1 MNFCL
6 VFQTISWL
14 IALEGVA
21 VCLCSGVACAMHDS
35 QSDILKL
42 LFCGCIT
49 IAAGLLGIFFSRKAS
64 GQPGLREGFA
74 VVTFG
79 WLLISIFGA
88 LPFSVVVGM
97 KWYDAV
103 FETVSGFT
111 TTGASV
117 ISEELQ
123 LRSGYEPLS
132 NGIESLSSGILFW
145 RALTHWIGGMGIV
158 VFSLAF
164 LPIFAKGGQ
173 ALYNAEVPGV
183 KTRSDQFTP
192 RIASTA
198 KILLL
203 VYCGLTFAET
213 FLLHFFGMT
222 LFDAVCHSFATI
234 STGGFSTKKA
244 SIAAFTFNSHKI
256 QLIIIVF
263 MFLAGCNFILLFRA
277 LNGLPLKDYINEE
290 FRTFFLILLG
300 SSLVIAGYLFFS
312 DIIEPGTGILYH
324 LNIKDS
330 LLAAVFQVVSIS
342 TTTGFSTGNYVI
354 WPPVAGMIIFTLML
368 MGGCGGSTSG
378 GIKCMRMILFWK
390 FSLSELR
397 RNIFPHSMQNIRLNG
412 DRMTVPTINKV
423 LGFLM
428 IYMLTALVFMLL
440 FTVFRDGCDDKHK
453 MDLLEAISASVT
465 CISNVGPGFGKLG
478 PDQSFYWVS
487 APAKLL
493 MALEMLIGRLELYT
507 VMIFF
512 LPSFWKK

>member
-1 MNFCL
+1 MNFSL
-6 VFQTISWL
+6 VFKTISIL
-14 IALEGVA
+14 IAIEGVA
-21 VCLCSGVACAMHDS
+21 ICLSSGVASVMGDPEF
-35 QSDILKL
+35 DILCL
-42 LFCGCIT
+42 LACGGIT
-49 IAAGLLGIFFSRKAS
+49 IAAGLIGYYITCKAS
-64 GQPGLREGFA
+64 GQLAPREGIA

-88 LPFSVVVGM
+88 LPFFVGVGM
-97 KWYDAV
+97 KWYDAF

-111 TTGASV
+111 TTGATV
-117 ISEELQ
+117 ISKDLELYPGYVLPDGIQ
-123 LRSGYEPLS
+123 SLRK
-132 NGIESLSSGILFW
+132 GILFW

-158 VFSLAF
+158 VFF
-164 LPIFAKGGQ
+164 LVILPMLVKGGQ

-192 RIASTA
+192 RITSTA

-203 VYCGLTFAET
+203 VYCLLTLAET
-213 FLLHFFGMT
+213 ILLFFSGMS

-234 STGGFSTKKA
+234 STGGFSTRND
-244 SIAAFTFNSHKI
+244 SIAGCSANI
-256 QLIIIVF
+256 QLIIIIF
-263 MFLAGCNFILLFRA
+263 MFLAGCNFILHFRV
-277 LNGLPLKDYINEE
+277 LTGLPLKDYLNEE

-300 SSLVIAGYLFFS
+300 ASIIIAGYLFFS
-312 DIIEPGTGILYH
+312 DPDPDLIKKGIGNPYQH
-324 LNIKDS
+324 DIKDS

-342 TTTGFSTGNYVI
+342 TTTGFSTGNYAV
-354 WPPVAGMIIFTLML
+354 WPKAAGMIIFCLML

-378 GIKCMRMILFWK
+378 GIKCMRVILLWK

-397 RNIFPHSMQNIRLNG
+397 RKIFPHSLQNIRLNG
-412 DRMTVPTINKV
+412 DRMSVSTINQV

-428 IYMLTALVFMLL
+428 IYMLTALVFQLL
-440 FTVFRDGCDDKHK
+440 FTFVCKD

>member
-1 MNFCL
+1 MNFRL

-21 VCLCSGVACAMHDS
+21 VALCSGVAYLMGDS
-35 QSDILKL
+35 QCDIFKL
-42 LFCGCIT
+42 LACGG
-49 IAAGLLGIFFSRKAS
+49 IAAAAGMIGIFVTRKAS
-64 GQPGLREGFA
+64 GQPGFREGFA

-88 LPFSVVVGM
+88 LPFSLVVGM

-117 ISEELQ
+117 ISSNLK
-123 LRSGYEPLS
+123 LYSGYVLPQ
-132 NGIESLSSGILFW
+132 GIESLPKGILFW

-158 VFSLAF
+158 VFSMAF
-164 LPIFAKGGQ
+164 LPILGKGGQ

-203 VYCGLTFAET
+203 VYCGLTLAET
-213 FLLHFFGMT
+213 IFLLFGGMET
-222 LFDAVCHSFATI
+222 FDAVCHSFATI
-234 STGGFSTKKA
+234 STGGFSTKNS
-244 SIAAFTFNSHKI
+244 SIAYYPNPYI
-256 QLIIIVF
+256 QLVIIVF

-277 LNGLPLKDYINEE
+277 LNGLPFKDYINEE
-290 FRTFFLILLG
+290 FRIFFLILVG

-312 DIIEPGTGILYH
+312 HLIEPGTGIAYH
-324 LNIKDS
+324 HNIKDS
-330 LLAAVFQVVSIS
+330 LLAAAFQVVSIS
-342 TTTGFSTGNYVI
+342 TTTGFSTANYAV
-354 WPPVAGMIIFTLML
+354 WPTAAGVIIFSLMF

-378 GIKCMRMILFWK
+378 GIKCVRIILLWK

-397 RNIFPHSMQNIRLNG
+397 RNIFPHALQNIRLNG
-412 DRMTVPTINKV
+412 ERIAPSTTNRV

-428 IYMLTALVFMLL
+428 IYMLTCLVFQLL
-440 FTVFRDGCDDKHK
+440 FTFVCD
-453 MDLLEAISASVT
+453 MDLLTAISASVT
-465 CISNVGPGFGKLG
+465 CISNVGPAFGKLA
-478 PDQSFYWVS
+478 PDQSFAWVS

>member
-1 MNFCL
+1 MNFRL
-6 VFQTISWL
+6 VINLISYL

-21 VCLCSGVACAMHDS
+21 VCLSSGVAFIKGDPHRDTIS
-35 QSDILKL
+35 L
-42 LFCGCIT
+42 LVCGIIT
-49 IAAGLLGIFFSRKAS
+49 IVTGVVGYVFTRNPS
-64 GQPGLREGFA
+64 GHPGFREGFA

-88 LPFSVVVGM
+88 LPFSVVSGM
-97 KWYDAV
+97 KWYDAI

-117 ISEELQ
+117 ISKDLQ
-123 LRSGYEPLS
+123 LRSGFALT
-132 NGIESLSSGILFW
+132 NGIESLPYGILFW

-158 VFSLAF
+158 VFSLAI
-164 LPIFAKGGQ
+164 LPMLGIGGQ

-203 VYCGLTFAET
+203 VYCGLTLLET
-213 FLLHFFGMT
+213 MLLFFCGMT

-234 STGGFSTKKA
+234 STGGFSTRNA
-244 SIAAFTFNSHKI
+244 SIAYFSSAAGYKATYI
-256 QLIIIVF
+256 QLVVIIF
-263 MFLAGCNFILLFRA
+263 MFLAGCNFILHFRA
-277 LNGLPLKDYINEE
+277 LTGLPLKDYLNEE
-290 FRTFFLILLG
+290 FRIFSLILLG
-300 SSLVIAGYLFFS
+300 ATLIIAGYLFFS
-312 DIIEPGTGILYH
+312 DITESGIAYH
-324 LNIKDS
+324 HNAQDS
-330 LLAAVFQVVSIS
+330 LLAAAFQVVSIS
-342 TTTGFSTGNYVI
+342 TTTGFSTANYAI
-354 WPPVAGMIIFTLML
+354 WPAAAGVIIFCLML

-378 GIKCMRMILFWK
+378 GIKCMRVILFWK

-397 RNIFPHSMQNIRLNG
+397 RNIFPHALQNIRLNG
-412 DRMTVPTINKV
+412 ERMAVSTTNRV

-428 IYMLTALVFMLL
+428 IYMLTSLVFQLL
-440 FTVFRDGCDDKHK
+440 FTFVCE
-453 MDLLEAISASVT
+453 MDLLTAISASVT
-465 CISNVGPGFGKLG
+465 CISNVGPAFGKLS
-478 PDQSFYWVS
+478 PDQSFAWVS

>member
-1 MNFCL
+1 MNFRL
-6 VFQTISWL
+6 VIQLISYL

-21 VCLCSGVACAMHDS
+21 VCLSSGVAYVMADPRG
-35 QSDILKL
+35 DILKL
-42 LFCGCIT
+42 LACGIVT
-49 IAAGLLGIFFSRKAS
+49 ILAGLMGGFFTRKQS
-64 GQPGLREGFA
+64 GYPGFREGFA

-117 ISEELQ
+117 ISRDLQ
-123 LRSGYEPLS
+123 LCRGHALPC
-132 NGIESLSSGILFW
+132 GIESLPYGILFW

-158 VFSLAF
+158 VFSLAI
-164 LPIFAKGGQ
+164 LPMLGIGGQ

-203 VYCGLTFAET
+203 VYCGLTLAET
-213 FLLHFFGMT
+213 ILLFFSGMT

-234 STGGFSTKKA
+234 STGGFSTKNDSVA
-244 SIAAFTFNSHKI
+244 GCGARI
-256 QLIIIVF
+256 QLIIIIF
-263 MFLAGCNFILLFRA
+263 MFLAGCNFILHFRA
-277 LNGLPLKDYINEE
+277 LTGLPLKDYLNEE

-300 SSLVIAGYLFFS
+300 ASLVIAGYLFFS
-312 DIIEPGTGILYH
+312 HLIEPGTGIAYH
-324 LNIKDS
+324 HNAKDS

-342 TTTGFSTGNYVI
+342 TTTGFSTANYAV
-354 WPPVAGMIIFTLML
+354 WPAAAGVIIFTLMF

-378 GIKCMRMILFWK
+378 GIKCMRVILLWK

-397 RNIFPHSMQNIRLNG
+397 RNIFPHALQNIRLNG
-412 DRMTVPTINKV
+412 DRMAVSTTNRV

-428 IYMLTALVFMLL
+428 IYMLTALVFQLL
-440 FTVFRDGCDDKHK
+440 FTFVCD
-453 MDLLEAISASVT
+453 MDLLTAISASVT
-465 CISNVGPGFGKLG
+465 CISNVGPGFGKLA
-478 PDQSFYWVS
+478 PDQSFAWVS

>member
-1 MNFCL
+1 MNFSL
-6 VFQTISWL
+6 VFQTISYL

-21 VCLCSGVACAMHDS
+21 IGLCSGVAAVMHDPKS
-35 QSDILKL
+35 GIFRL
-42 LFCGCIT
+42 LLCGGIT
-49 IAAGLLGIFFSRKAS
+49 MAAGLIGIFITRKAS
-64 GQPGLREGFA
+64 GQPGFREGFA

-97 KWYDAV
+97 KWYDAF

-117 ISEELQ
+117 ISKELE
-123 LRSGYEPLS
+123 LCRGYSLPQ
-132 NGIESLSSGILFW
+132 GIESLPYGILFW

-158 VFSLAF
+158 VFSMVI
-164 LPIFAKGGQ
+164 LPVLGKGGQ

-192 RIASTA
+192 RIKSTA

-203 VYCGLTFAET
+203 IYCGLTFAET
-213 FLLHFFGMT
+213 FLLYFFGMT

-234 STGGFSTKKA
+234 STGGFSTKNA
-244 SIAAFTFNSHKI
+244 SIAAYTLNSHKI
-256 QLIIIVF
+256 QLIIIIF
-263 MFLAGCNFILLFRA
+263 MFLSGCNFLLHFRA
-277 LNGLPLKDYINEE
+277 LNGGLPLKDYFNEE

-312 DIIEPGTGILYH
+312 HLTESGTGISYH
-324 LNIKDS
+324 HNIKDS
-330 LLAAVFQVVSIS
+330 LLAAAFQVVSIS
-342 TTTGFSTGNYVI
+342 TTTGFSTANYAV
-354 WPPVAGMIIFTLML
+354 WPTAAGVIIFSLMF

-378 GIKCMRMILFWK
+378 GIKCMRMILLWK
-390 FSLSELR
+390 FSFSELR
-397 RNIFPHSMQNIRLNG
+397 RNIFPHALQNIRLNG
-412 DRMTVPTINKV
+412 DRMAVSTINRV

-428 IYMLTALVFMLL
+428 IYMLTSLVFQLL
-440 FTVFRDGCDDKHK
+440 FTFVCN
-453 MDLLEAISASVT
+453 MDLLTAISASVT
-465 CISNVGPGFGKLG
+465 CISNVGPGFGKLA
-478 PDQSFYWVS
+478 PDQSFAWVS

>member
-1 MNFCL
+1 MNFRL

-21 VCLCSGVACAMHDS
+21 VCLSSGVAYAMHDP
-35 QSDILKL
+35 QCDMLKL
-42 LFCGCIT
+42 LFCGGIT
-49 IAAGLLGIFFSRKAS
+49 IASGLIGIFFTRKTS

-79 WLLISIFGA
+79 WLLISLFGA
-88 LPFSVVVGM
+88 LPFSVVAGM

-117 ISEELQ
+117 ISEDLQ
-123 LRSGYEPLS
+123 LRSGYALP
-132 NGIESLSSGILFW
+132 NGIESLPYGILFW

-164 LPIFAKGGQ
+164 LPIFGKGGQ

-203 VYCGLTFAET
+203 VYCGLTLVET
-213 FLLHFFGMT
+213 ILLLICGMET
-222 LFDAVCHSFATI
+222 FDAVCHSFATI
-234 STGGFSTKKA
+234 STGGFSTKND
-244 SIAAFTFNSHKI
+244 SIANYNAMI
-256 QLIIIVF
+256 QLIIMVF
-263 MFLAGCNFILLFRA
+263 MFLAGCNFILHFRA

-312 DIIEPGTGILYH
+312 HLIEPGTGIAYH
-324 LNIKDS
+324 YNIKDS
-330 LLAAVFQVVSIS
+330 LLAAAFQVVSIS
-342 TTTGFSTGNYVI
+342 TTTGFSTANYAL
-354 WPPVAGMIIFTLML
+354 WPTVAGVIIFSLMF

-378 GIKCMRMILFWK
+378 GIKCMRVILLWK
-390 FSLSELR
+390 FSLS
-397 RNIFPHSMQNIRLNG
+397 
-412 DRMTVPTINKV
+412 
-423 LGFLM
+423 
-428 IYMLTALVFMLL
+428 
-440 FTVFRDGCDDKHK
+440 
-453 MDLLEAISASVT
+453 
-465 CISNVGPGFGKLG
+465 
-478 PDQSFYWVS
+478 
-487 APAKLL
+487 
-493 MALEMLIGRLELYT
+493 
-507 VMIFF
+507 
-512 LPSFWKK
+512 

>member
-1 MNFCL
+1 MNFSL
-6 VFQTISWL
+6 VFQTISYL

-21 VCLCSGVACAMHDS
+21 ICLSSGVACAMHDPHR
-35 QSDILKL
+35 DILKL
-42 LFCGCIT
+42 LLCGGIT
-49 IAAGLLGIFFSRKAS
+49 IAAGLIGIFFTRKAS
-64 GQPGLREGFA
+64 GPPGLREGFA

-79 WLLISIFGA
+79 WLLISVFGA

-111 TTGASV
+111 TTGATV
-117 ISEELQ
+117 IGKELE
-123 LRSGYEPLS
+123 LRSGYALS
-132 NGIESLSSGILFW
+132 NGIESLPYGILFW
-145 RALTHWIGGMGIV
+145 RALTHWIGGMGFV

-164 LPIFAKGGQ
+164 LPIFSKGGQ

-203 VYCGLTFAET
+203 VYCGLTLAET
-213 FLLHFFGMT
+213 ILLLFGGMET
-222 LFDAVCHSFATI
+222 FDAVCHSFSTI
-234 STGGFSTKKA
+234 STGGFSTKND
-244 SIAAFTFNSHKI
+244 SIATYNAMI

-263 MFLAGCNFILLFRA
+263 MFLAGCNFILHFRA
-277 LNGLPLKDYINEE
+277 LNGLPLKDYLNEE
-290 FRTFFLILLG
+290 FRIFFLILLG

-312 DIIEPGTGILYH
+312 HLIEPGTGISYH
-324 LNIKDS
+324 HNIKDS
-330 LLAAVFQVVSIS
+330 LLAAAFQVVSIS
-342 TTTGFSTGNYVI
+342 TTTGFSTANYAV
-354 WPPVAGMIIFTLML
+354 WPTTAGVIIFSLML

-378 GIKCMRMILFWK
+378 GIKCMRMILLWK
-390 FSLSELR
+390 FSFSELR
-397 RNIFPHSMQNIRLNG
+397 RSIFPHALQNIRLNG

-428 IYMLTALVFMLL
+428 IYMLTSLVFQLL
-440 FTVFRDGCDDKHK
+440 FTFVSD
-453 MDLLEAISASVT
+453 MDLLTAISASVS
-465 CISNVGPGFGKLG
+465 CISNVGPGFGKLA